1 MKGDIRRQTGLII
14 RKNGEYLVGR
24 QLCDGPLRW
33 SISPYDAYRTRNRE
47 KAQNLARV
55 TGGIVLLFNPIIG
68 EMRIL

>member
-1 MKGDIRRQTGLII
+1 MKDDIRRQTGLII
-14 RKNGEYLVGR
+14 RRNGEYLVGR
-24 QLCDGPLRW
+24 QLYDGPLRW

-55 TGGIVLLFNPIIG
+55 TGGIVLLFNPIVG